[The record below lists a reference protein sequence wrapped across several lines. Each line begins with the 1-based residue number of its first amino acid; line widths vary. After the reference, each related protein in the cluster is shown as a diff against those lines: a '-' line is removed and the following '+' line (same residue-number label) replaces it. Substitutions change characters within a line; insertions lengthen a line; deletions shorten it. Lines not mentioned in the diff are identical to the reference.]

1 MTDRKPIFVVVDE
14 LNRPTEL
21 SEFGTDD
28 VIPVSN
34 GGTGATS
41 IQAATGLV
49 YNPTAGT
56 LTTADDV
63 TEFTVVGGSEKLI
76 ARHINVAN
84 DLSAGPSCET
94 LLDGTVSI
102 SNSLSA
108 GSNCLVQFHGTLS
121 ALSGISVSGPLS
133 STEISATTVDSV
145 EASSTDFFTPD
156 GGAFNC
162 MGADGQK
169 FSMKRENGATYEN
182 LIKSDEGTITIQSE
196 DDIHFLSN
204 TGEKFMRLNES
215 GGDGEVEL
223 YFNNS
228 LKLETIN
235 TGITVTGDINGMPY
249 PAPFGYMALSANDT
263 ASTDEKKLGYSN
275 TPTTIVSDGI
285 TWDDTNK
292 YFVAADAGTYEVMGV
307 VILEGG
313 STLVDLAIQKNGSD
327 VLVGQP
333 RVHSTVD
340 PLEHTIRAV
349 FTMTAGQNANITYDA
364 TASNSVKAITGSTMT
379 IKRLA

>member
-1 MTDRKPIFVVVDE
+1 MADKTPLKFEFSGATPSSVAEFTD
-14 LNRPTEL
+14 
-21 SEFGTDD
+21 TDT
-28 VIPVSN
+28 VSIRN
-34 GGTGATS
+34 GGTG
-41 IQAATGLV
+41 
-49 YNPTAGT
+49 
-56 LTTADDV
+56 
-63 TEFTVVGGSEKLI
+63 
-76 ARHINVAN
+76 
-84 DLSAGPSCET
+84 
-94 LLDGTVSI
+94 VS
-102 SNSLSA
+102 SLS
-108 GSNCLVQFHGTLS
+108 NL
-121 ALSGISVSGPLS
+121 GPVS
-133 STEISATTVDSV
+133 STNVSATIVDSVNVSATTV
-145 EASSTDFFTPD
+145 SSTNVSATTVSSVVVSSVNFFTPD
-156 GGAFNC
+156 AGAFNC

-204 TGEKFMRLNES
+204 AGEKFMRLNES

-223 YFNNS
+223 YYNNS

-235 TGITVTGDINGMPY
+235 TGITVTGNINGMPY
-249 PAPFGYMALSANDT
+249 PAPFGYMQLDSDDV

-275 TPTTIVSDGI
+275 TPTTIVTDGI

-292 YFVAADAGTYEVMGV
+292 YFVAANAGTYEVMGV

-313 STLVDLAIQKNGSD
+313 STLVDLSIQKNGAD

-349 FTMTAGQNANITYDA
+349 FTMTDGQNATITYDA

>member
-1 MTDRKPIFVVVDE
+1 MAQARNPVYIGFDSNNSPSGLNIYQDNDFVGE
-14 LNRPTEL
+14 
-21 SEFGTDD
+21 
-28 VIPVSN
+28 SN

-41 IQAATGLV
+41 FSDFGL
-49 YNPTAGT
+49 
-56 LTTADDV
+56 
-63 TEFTVVGGSEKLI
+63 S
-76 ARHINVAN
+76 
-84 DLSAGPSCET
+84 
-94 LLDGTVSI
+94 
-102 SNSLSA
+102 
-108 GSNCLVQFHGTLS
+108 
-121 ALSGISVSGPLS
+121 LS
-133 STEISATTVDSV
+133 STTVSGYEVCAANFYVSD
-145 EASSTDFFTPD
+145 A
-156 GGAFNC
+156 GAFNC
-162 MGADGQK
+162 VGDDGQK
-169 FSMKRENGATYEN
+169 FFMKRENGGTYEN

-223 YFNNS
+223 YFNNN

-235 TGITVTGDINGMPY
+235 TGITVTGNINGMPY
-249 PAPFGYMALSANDT
+249 PAPFGYMQLDSDDT
-263 ASTDEKKLGYSN
+263 ASVDEKKLGYSN
-275 TPTTIVSDGI
+275 TPTTIVTDGI

-313 STLVDLAIQKNGSD
+313 STLVDLTIQKNGAD
-327 VLVGQP
+327 VLAGQP

-349 FTMTAGQNANITYDA
+349 FTMTDGQNANITYDA
-364 TASNSVKAITGSTMT
+364 TSSNSVKAITGSTMT

>member
-1 MTDRKPIFVVVDE
+1 MADAIPLKFDFDGVTPSS
-14 LNRPTEL
+14 L
-21 SEFGTDD
+21 SEFTSSDT
-28 VIPVSN
+28 VSVSD
-34 GGTGATS
+34 GGTGVTNLS
-41 IQAATGLV
+41 DFGL
-49 YNPTAGT
+49 
-56 LTTADDV
+56 
-63 TEFTVVGGSEKLI
+63 S
-76 ARHINVAN
+76 
-84 DLSAGPSCET
+84 
-94 LLDGTVSI
+94 
-102 SNSLSA
+102 
-108 GSNCLVQFHGTLS
+108 
-121 ALSGISVSGPLS
+121 LS
-133 STEISATTVDSV
+133 STTVSAYEVSAANFYTSD
-145 EASSTDFFTPD
+145 A
-156 GGAFNC
+156 GAFNC
-162 MGADGQK
+162 VGLDGEK
-169 FSMKRENGATYEN
+169 FFMKRENGATYEN

-223 YFNNS
+223 YYNNS

-249 PAPFGYMALSANDT
+249 PAPFGYMQLDSDDA

-275 TPTTIVSDGI
+275 TPTTIVTDGI

-292 YFVAADAGTYEVMGV
+292 YFVAANAGTYEVMGV

-313 STLVDLAIQKNGSD
+313 STLVDLTIQKNGAD
-327 VLVGQP
+327 VLAGQP

>member
-1 MTDRKPIFVVVDE
+1 MAQARNPVYIGFDSNNSPSGLNIYQDNDVVGE
-14 LNRPTEL
+14 
-21 SEFGTDD
+21 
-28 VIPVSN
+28 SN

-41 IQAATGLV
+41 FSDFGL
-49 YNPTAGT
+49 
-56 LTTADDV
+56 
-63 TEFTVVGGSEKLI
+63 S
-76 ARHINVAN
+76 
-84 DLSAGPSCET
+84 
-94 LLDGTVSI
+94 
-102 SNSLSA
+102 
-108 GSNCLVQFHGTLS
+108 
-121 ALSGISVSGPLS
+121 LS
-133 STEISATTVDSV
+133 STTVSGYEVCAANFYVSD
-145 EASSTDFFTPD
+145 A
-156 GGAFNC
+156 GAFNC
-162 MGADGQK
+162 VGDDGQK
-169 FSMKRENGATYEN
+169 FFMKRENGGTYEN

-223 YFNNS
+223 YFNNN

-235 TGITVTGDINGMPY
+235 TGITVTGNINGMPY
-249 PAPFGYMALSANDT
+249 PAPFGYMQLDSDDALSV
-263 ASTDEKKLGYSN
+263 DEKKLGYSN
-275 TPTTIVSDGI
+275 TPTTIVTDGI

-313 STLVDLAIQKNGSD
+313 STLVDLTVQKNGAD
-327 VLVGQP
+327 VLAGQP

-364 TASNSVKAITGSTMT
+364 TAANSVKAITGSTMT

>member
-84 DLSAGPSCET
+84 DLCAGPSCET

-108 GSNCLVQFHGTLS
+108 GSNCLVQFHGT
-121 ALSGISVSGPLS
+121 
-133 STEISATTVDSV
+133 
-145 EASSTDFFTPD
+145 
-156 GGAFNC
+156 
-162 MGADGQK
+162 
-169 FSMKRENGATYEN
+169 
-182 LIKSDEGTITIQSE
+182 
-196 DDIHFLSN
+196 
-204 TGEKFMRLNES
+204 
-215 GGDGEVEL
+215 
-223 YFNNS
+223 
-228 LKLETIN
+228 
-235 TGITVTGDINGMPY
+235 
-249 PAPFGYMALSANDT
+249 
-263 ASTDEKKLGYSN
+263 
-275 TPTTIVSDGI
+275 
-285 TWDDTNK
+285 
-292 YFVAADAGTYEVMGV
+292 
-307 VILEGG
+307 
-313 STLVDLAIQKNGSD
+313 
-327 VLVGQP
+327 
-333 RVHSTVD
+333 
-340 PLEHTIRAV
+340 
-349 FTMTAGQNANITYDA
+349 
-364 TASNSVKAITGSTMT
+364 
-379 IKRLA
+379 

>member
-1 MTDRKPIFVVVDE
+1 MADAIPLKFDFDGVTPSS
-14 LNRPTEL
+14 L
-21 SEFGTDD
+21 SEFTSSDT
-28 VIPVSN
+28 VSIRN
-34 GGTGATS
+34 GGTG
-41 IQAATGLV
+41 
-49 YNPTAGT
+49 
-56 LTTADDV
+56 
-63 TEFTVVGGSEKLI
+63 
-76 ARHINVAN
+76 
-84 DLSAGPSCET
+84 
-94 LLDGTVSI
+94 VS
-102 SNSLSA
+102 SLS
-108 GSNCLVQFHGTLS
+108 NL
-121 ALSGISVSGPLS
+121 GPVS
-133 STEISATTVDSV
+133 STNVSATIVDSVNVSATTV
-145 EASSTDFFTPD
+145 SSTNVSATTVSSVVVSSVNFFTPD
-156 GGAFNC
+156 AGAFNC

-223 YFNNS
+223 YYNNS

-249 PAPFGYMALSANDT
+249 PAPFGYMQLDSDDA

-275 TPTTIVSDGI
+275 TPTTIVTDGI

-292 YFVAADAGTYEVMGV
+292 YFVAANAGTYEVMGV

-313 STLVDLAIQKNGSD
+313 STLVDLTIQKNGAD
-327 VLVGQP
+327 VLAGQP

-349 FTMTAGQNANITYDA
+349 FTMTDGQNANITYDA
-364 TASNSVKAITGSTMT
+364 TSSNSVKAITGSTMT